1 MAGWEVEVDEEGR
14 ILDSR
19 RGERVITHGSVQSR
33 DSREYMLLNQDAFP
47 TWRRRWNRALI
58 RISGEEAKEY
68 QLLAE
73 GRGGFCPGRREN
85 LLCHGDGREGHGSG
99 GAESPGTDRSER
111 ESE

>member
-33 DSREYMLLNQDAFP
+33 DSWEYMLLNQDAFP
-47 TWRRRWNRALI
+47 DMEKEMEQSLI

-73 GRGGFCPGRREN
+73 GVEDFV
-85 LLCHGDGREGHGSG
+85 LEGEKQSS
-99 GAESPGTDRSER
+99 AA
-111 ESE
+111 